1 MDNQKSFIEVQFPV
15 SKVSKESYKERM
27 ANLGQT
33 LTGLGKWWGRKPLI
47 MVRAALLGMLM
58 PASNDSKKDM
68 ETFLKILTMDDE
80 GLWLRKNRAIPVAR
94 VYELVSTEKKQ
105 KYFVI
110 DRDGK
115 IRYSKGVKQGKK
127 IELQKQAFTK
137 MSYDEK
143 LKYCVRPEHINDT
156 SVLDWEAINT
166 HLGTNA
172 SNIQELFRELGKK
185 RFGHVPT
192 VGDCFCG
199 GGNIPFEAAR
209 LGLNVYAS
217 ELNPIAVLLTWASL
231 YILSSSEEEINKL
244 KAFQKKVYALV
255 DKQINEWGIEHN
267 EKGWR
272 ADSYLYCF
280 ETKCPECGYAVPLAP
295 SWVIGKGTKTV
306 AILKKDEQNKR
317 FEILIKS
324 GVKDDAIKNAE
335 ASGTIKDD
343 SLHCPACAQKTPI
356 SVIRGDRKD
365 SEGNMLYGLRKWEAD
380 EFVPRPE
387 DVFQERLYCIRYTKE
402 IDENGKKKI
411 IRHYVTPSE
420 RDLERE
426 KKVVD
431 LLKERFKDWQQR
443 GFIPRARIEEGE
455 ETSRLYREQGWSYWH
470 QLFNPRQLLIH
481 GVMLKAVKENSS
493 TEKEKIIGL
502 LGVNKWNDWSSK
514 LSRWT
519 NNAGKEHNLQT
530 YYNQALNTIYNYGVK
545 ALLQLKSIWFFKMSR
560 TIINSKYEVALSDA
574 RNISNF
580 TDVWIT
586 DPPYADA
593 INYHELSEFFL
604 AWDKIIL
611 KTVFPDW
618 YTDSRRALAVKGTG
632 YDFNSSMVEIYRNL
646 TNHMPDNGMQIV
658 MFTHQNVKVWA
669 ELALI
674 LWSANLR
681 VTAAWNI
688 ATETESGGLKAGN
701 YVKGTVLLV
710 LRKQTSEKTVFE
722 DELYPEIEEEVKQQ
736 IDNMRKLDDRED
748 PNFNDADY
756 LLAAYASSLKVL
768 TSYKNIEGINV
779 QHELSKDREK
789 SSEPSPVEKLI
800 HSAVKIAYDYLIPK
814 GFDSFIWRTFAP
826 FERFFI
832 KGLDIEKQGN
842 AKLSIYQELA
852 RGFGVNNYKEML
864 ANTKA
869 NKARLKT
876 ASEFKMSGMQSD
888 EFKASAV
895 RNALAAIYRAR
906 KEEKAETGRNWLR
919 NELEGY
925 WEKREH
931 LVEIL
936 GFLSELQHHD
946 HMTYWKEDARYAR
959 IIKELVR
966 NDGY

>member
-1 MDNQKSFIEVQFPV
+1 M
-15 SKVSKESYKERM
+15 
-27 ANLGQT
+27 
-33 LTGLGKWWGRKPLI
+33 
-47 MVRAALLGMLM
+47 
-58 PASNDSKKDM
+58 
-68 ETFLKILTMDDE
+68 
-80 GLWLRKNRAIPVAR
+80 
-94 VYELVSTEKKQ
+94 
-105 KYFVI
+105 
-110 DRDGK
+110 
-115 IRYSKGVKQGKK
+115 
-127 IELQKQAFTK
+127 
-137 MSYDEK
+137 
-143 LKYCVRPEHINDT
+143 
-156 SVLDWEAINT
+156 
-166 HLGTNA
+166 
-172 SNIQELFRELGKK
+172 
-185 RFGHVPT
+185 
-192 VGDCFCG
+192 
-199 GGNIPFEAAR
+199 
-209 LGLNVYAS
+209 
-217 ELNPIAVLLTWASL
+217 
-231 YILSSSEEEINKL
+231 
-244 KAFQKKVYALV
+244 
-255 DKQINEWGIEHN
+255 
-267 EKGWR
+267 
-272 ADSYLYCF
+272 
-280 ETKCPECGYAVPLAP
+280 
-295 SWVIGKGTKTV
+295 
-306 AILKKDEQNKR
+306 
-317 FEILIKS
+317 
-324 GVKDDAIKNAE
+324 
-335 ASGTIKDD
+335 
-343 SLHCPACAQKTPI
+343 
-356 SVIRGDRKD
+356 
-365 SEGNMLYGLRKWEAD
+365 
-380 EFVPRPE
+380 
-387 DVFQERLYCIRYTKE
+387 
-402 IDENGKKKI
+402 
-411 IRHYVTPSE
+411 
-420 RDLERE
+420 
-426 KKVVD
+426 
-431 LLKERFKDWQQR
+431 
-443 GFIPRARIEEGE
+443 
-455 ETSRLYREQGWSYWH
+455 
-470 QLFNPRQLLIH
+470 
-481 GVMLKAVKENSS
+481 
-493 TEKEKIIGL
+493 

-604 AWDKIIL
+604 AWDKRII

-618 YTDSRRALAVKGTG
+618 YTDSKRALAVKGTG

-688 ATETESGGLKAGN
+688 ATETDSGGLKAGN
-701 YVKGTVLLV
+701 YVKGTVALV

-736 IDNMRKLDDRED
+736 IDNMRKLDDKED

-779 QHELSKDREK
+779 QHELSKDRGK

>member
-47 MVRAALLGMLM
+47 MVRAALLGLLM

-68 ETFLKILTMDDE
+68 ETFLKILIMDDE

-94 VYELVSTEKKQ
+94 VYELVSPEKKQ

-110 DRDGK
+110 ERDGK
-115 IRYSKGVKQGKK
+115 IRYNKGVKQGKK

-156 SVLDWEAINT
+156 SVLDWEAINS

-231 YILSSSEEEINKL
+231 YILSGSEEEINKL
-244 KAFQKKVYALV
+244 KAFQKKVYDLV
-255 DKQINEWGIEHN
+255 DKQITEWGIEHN

-280 ETKCPECGYAVPLAP
+280 ETKCPECGYKVPLAP

-306 AILKKDEQNKR
+306 AILKKDEQ
-317 FEILIKS
+317 S
-324 GVKDDAIKNAE
+324 T
-335 ASGTIKDD
+335 SGTIKHE
-343 SLHCPACAQKTPI
+343 SLLSQACDQKPPI
-356 SVIRGDRKD
+356 SDIRGDRKD
-365 SEGNMLYGLRKWEAD
+365 SVGNMLYGLRKWEAD
-380 EFVPRPE
+380 EFVSRPE
-387 DVFQERLYCIRYTKE
+387 DVFQERLYCIRYTRE

-426 KKVVD
+426 KKVVE

-443 GFIPRARIEEGE
+443 GFIPSARIEEGYN
-455 ETSRLYREQGWSYWH
+455 TSQVIREQGWSYWH
-470 QLFNPRQLLIH
+470 QLFNPRQLLCTGLLIKF
-481 GVMLKAVKENSS
+481 VNKYSLSKR
-493 TEKEKIIGL
+493 EKVFGL
-502 LGVNKWNDWSSK
+502 LGINKCCDWNSR
-514 LSRWT
+514 LSRW
-519 NNAGKEHNLQT
+519 NAGWEKTEQV
-530 YYNQALNTIYNYGVK
+530 YYNQALNTFFNYGTRGLAFLKHNWFIEIKRLLILDNIEKRVK
-545 ALLQLKSIWFFKMSR
+545 LIDGRKANYKSDI
-560 TIINSKYEVALSDA
+560 
-574 RNISNF
+574 
-580 TDVWIT
+580 WIT

-604 AWDKIIL
+604 AWDKRII
-611 KTVFPDW
+611 KTVFPNW
-618 YTDSRRALAVKGTG
+618 YTDSKRALAVKGTG

-779 QHELSKDREK
+779 QHELSKDRGK

-832 KGLDIEKQGN
+832 KGLEMEKQGSTQ
-842 AKLSIYQELA
+842 LSIFQELA
-852 RGFGVNNYKEML
+852 RGYGVNNYKEML

-946 HMTYWKEDARYAR
+946 HMIHWKEDARYAR
-959 IIKELVR
+959 IIRELVR